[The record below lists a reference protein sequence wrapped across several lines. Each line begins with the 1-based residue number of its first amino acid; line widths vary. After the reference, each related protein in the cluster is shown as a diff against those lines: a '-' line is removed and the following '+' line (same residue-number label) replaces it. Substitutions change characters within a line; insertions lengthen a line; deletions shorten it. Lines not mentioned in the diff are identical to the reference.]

1 MAESSKRAKKRRIV
15 NRLYENFTKYK
26 QCLIVKLENVTSN
39 QVQQTRLALRQSKKG
54 DMVCGKNTVV
64 KKAIDIRLGK
74 PKEEDQDFELRN
86 GLYTDVP
93 QIEKLAAYC
102 KGKVGFIFSDAPVHE
117 LKPMI
122 ESNRIPAP
130 AKVGTISPIEV
141 GIPAG
146 PTGLDPSQISFFH
159 TLNISTKIQKGQIEI
174 TKEFKVL
181 EKGKKIGNSEAAILA
196 KLNIK
201 PFAFGMEI
209 LYVYDNGTILTPDV
223 FNLDP
228 EELVGKI
235 RNAANQ
241 IAAISLGLGLPNS
254 LSIGHMLKNGFKNI
268 AAIAVESGLKLKA
281 LEGLGSG
288 PAPAAAGGA
297 AGGKTETK
305 AAPKEEEKPKEEE
318 ADVGLGGGLF
328 GDDDDF

>member
-15 NRLYENFTKYK
+15 NRLYENLTKYK
-26 QCLIVKLENVTSN
+26 QCLIVKLENVTSS

-64 KKAIDIRLGK
+64 KKAIDIRLQA
-74 PKEEDQDFELRN
+74 PKEDDQDYELRK
-86 GLYTDVP
+86 GLYTSVP

-117 LKPMI
+117 LRPMI

-141 GIPAG
+141 TIPAG

-159 TLNISTKIQKGQIEI
+159 TLSISTKIQKGQIEI

-181 EKGKKIGNSEAAILA
+181 EKGKKIGNSESAILT

-201 PFAFGMEI
+201 PFSFGMEI
-209 LYVYDNGTILTPDV
+209 LYVYDDGSILTPEI

-228 EELVGKI
+228 EALLGKI
-235 RNAANQ
+235 RNAANN
-241 IAAISLGLGLPNS
+241 ITAISLAIGEPNV
-254 LSIGHMLKNGFKNI
+254 LSIPHMVINGFKQL
-268 AAIAVESGLKLKA
+268 AAAALETGLKIKA
-281 LEGLGSG
+281 LENLSTA
-288 PAPAAAGGA
+288 APATAAPTQA
-297 AGGKTETK
+297 KTETK
-305 AAPKEEEKPKEEE
+305 AAAPVEEKKPVEEDE
-318 ADVGLGGGLF
+318 AVELGDMF
-328 GDDDDF
+328 GDDF

>member
-15 NRLYENFTKYK
+15 NRLYENFTNYK

-39 QVQQTRLALRQSKKG
+39 QVQQVRYALRQKKIG

-64 KKAIDIRLGK
+64 KKAIDIRLQP
-74 PKEEDQDFELRN
+74 PKEDDPDFEFRKP
-86 GLYTDVP
+86 LYTKVP
-93 QIEKLAAYC
+93 QIEKILSYC
-102 KGKVGFIFSDAPVHE
+102 KGKVGFIFSDAPVFD
-117 LKPMI
+117 LKPII
-122 ESNRIPAP
+122 ESNKIPAP
-130 AKVGTISPIEV
+130 AKVGTISTIDV
-141 GIPAG
+141 TIPPG
-146 PTGLDPSQISFFH
+146 PTGMDPSQISFFH

-174 TKEFKVL
+174 TKEYKVL

-209 LYVYDNGTILTPDV
+209 LYVYDDGAILTPDV

-228 EELVGKI
+228 EALVGKI

-241 IAAISLGLGLPNS
+241 LAAISLACGLPNS

-268 AAIAVESGLKLKA
+268 VAIALESDIKIKQ
-281 LEGLGSG
+281 LENLGS
-288 PAPAAAGGA
+288 APAGGAPAGGA
-297 AGGKTETK
+297 APAKQETK
-305 AAPKEEEKPKEEE
+305 AAAPVEEKKEEE

-328 GDDDDF
+328 GDDEDY